1 MTDLQINVALAQAMG
16 WTESSRYAV
25 MLDQYEVF
33 RQKVLCNK
41 DGTLRKFDYR
51 NPVIFMAICKHWGL
65 NVDYKYMTV
74 CYSDSLTVPTLYIR
88 KKDGLFIEKATAL
101 CVIDAAKRGVK

>member
-51 NPVIFMAICKHWGL
+51 DPIVFVAICKHWEL
-65 NVDYKYMTV
+65 NIDYKYMAV
-74 CYSDSLTVPTLYIR
+74 CYSDSESCPTLYIR
-88 KKDGLFIEKATAL
+88 KKNGLCIEKAATL